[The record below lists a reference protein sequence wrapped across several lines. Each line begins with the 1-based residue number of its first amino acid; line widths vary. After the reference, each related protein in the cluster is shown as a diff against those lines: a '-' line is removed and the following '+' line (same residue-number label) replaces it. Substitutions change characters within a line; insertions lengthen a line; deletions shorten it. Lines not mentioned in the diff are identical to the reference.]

1 MESSDKRI
9 SGYKAA
15 LRKHGI
21 EPDDNR
27 VHYGD
32 FWYTSGENLDRCDL
46 NLPGKQQDFLKS
58 IYETGVPVVLVLQSG
73 RPLTLMWE
81 NEHIPAIVQAFFSGE
96 LGGRAIAEALFGII
110 NPSGKLPI
118 SFPKHVGQIPVYY
131 SRKPAGGKRYVE
143 GYDREPLFPFGFGL
157 SYTTFEYSDLKLS
170 SETIKTD
177 EILTVSFN
185 VTNTGEV
192 EGEEV
197 AQVYIRDYFAS
208 VVKPAME
215 LKGFERIKAFRTLNP
230 KYEWVVEPG
239 QMRVMIGRSSV
250 DLPLQ
255 SVFMIIK

>member
-1 MESSDKRI
+1 M
-9 SGYKAA
+9 
-15 LRKHGI
+15 
-21 EPDDNR
+21 
-27 VHYGD
+27 
-32 FWYTSGENLDRCDL
+32 
-46 NLPGKQQDFLKS
+46 
-58 IYETGVPVVLVLQSG
+58 LQSG

-96 LGGRAIAEALFGII
+96 LGGRAIAEALLGII

-215 LKGFERIKAFRTLNP
+215 LKGFERINLKPGETKRVEIELGTLAFRTLNP

-255 SVFMIIK
+255 SDFMIIK